1 MAIAVTLCLDTEA
14 AAQVESLCATLADRG
29 ISDYAAR
36 LGYRPHVTLVR
47 GTEIDMAAVLPAL
60 RDFTAA
66 LKEQA
71 LCLNALSVFPGVTSV
86 LWLALSDNPALRS
99 AQATLHKAI
108 SPFLTDEVYS
118 APRTWIPHVTL
129 AEGLTDA
136 ALEAALDVLAPSF
149 SSINGELNR
158 LELVHFP
165 PVHVEWGSSLRAASK
180 KIGSVT

>member
-1 MAIAVTLCLDTEA
+1 MPQCAFGVSGRYVGALAGTLTQSSA
-14 AAQVESLCATLADRG
+14 PR
-29 ISDYAAR
+29 
-36 LGYRPHVTLVR
+36 
-47 GTEIDMAAVLPAL
+47 
-60 RDFTAA
+60 
-66 LKEQA
+66 
-71 LCLNALSVFPGVTSV
+71 
-86 LWLALSDNPALRS
+86 

-165 PVHVEWGSSLRAASK
+165 PVHVEWGSNLRAASK